1 MNKPHGGAR
10 KGSGRKKTEKPA
22 KEALTMRIDPLAA
35 EKFKALCAAS
45 NRSQTAQFEA
55 ILSREDRL
63 AEKNSKLT
71 LLLNESE
78 LLIDEL
84 LESNTSGMLRN
95 KAQRFF
101 NQYNDIK

>member
-1 MNKPHGGAR
+1 
-10 KGSGRKKTEKPA
+10 
-22 KEALTMRIDPLAA
+22 MRIAPLAA
-35 EKFKALCAAS
+35 EKFKALCTAN

-63 AEKNSKLT
+63 AEKAAKLT

-95 KAQRFF
+95 RAQRFF
-101 NQYNDIK
+101 NQYNEIK

>member
-1 MNKPHGGAR
+1 
-10 KGSGRKKTEKPA
+10 
-22 KEALTMRIDPLAA
+22 MRVTPLAA
-35 EKFKALCAAS
+35 EKFKALCTAN

-63 AEKNSKLT
+63 AEKNAKLT

-84 LESNTSGMLRN
+84 LESNSSGMLRN
-95 KAQRFF
+95 RAQRFF
-101 NQYNDIK
+101 NQYNEIK

>member
-10 KGSGRKKTEKPA
+10 KGSGRKKT
-22 KEALTMRIDPLAA
+22 

-63 AEKNSKLT
+63 AEKIAKNE
-71 LLLNESE
+71 LLLDDAE
-78 LLIDEL
+78 LLIRDL
-84 LESNTSGMLRN
+84 IFYSTSGMLRN
-95 KAQRFF
+95 RAQRFF